1 MTKVHNIEK
10 GEVLSLVVVNERL
23 GASLPRISNIV
34 MEKNVEDVDRPRLCV
49 KAASCRRLG
58 GEGYSSVVAHARS
71 GSGIRAR
78 ARRHPSSCGRRL
90 CKWCCRTWRMA
101 LGLVPSNFLC
111 YGLPSSMR
119 SGACACCDR
128 RSARATVRPS
138 ALPRS
143 RTLGSGKTR
152 RRR

>member
-23 GASLPRISNIV
+23 GASLPRIGNIV

-71 GSGIRAR
+71 GSGIRAH
-78 ARRHPSSCGRRL
+78 ARSSKFPWAAVMQVVL
-90 CKWCCRTWRMA
+90 QD
-101 LGLVPSNFLC
+101 VEN
-111 YGLPSSMR
+111 
-119 SGACACCDR
+119 GAG
-128 RSARATVRPS
+128 P
-138 ALPRS
+138 
-143 RTLGSGKTR
+143 GSQQLFMLWAAINYA
-152 RRR
+152 